1 MVPVAKEKVKMRIF
15 FLLSRFPDPALT
27 DWSGFQSKIIQ
38 RTVSSFLS
46 LKVANGTNDVSLV
59 MAGNSVE

>member
-1 MVPVAKEKVKMRIF
+1 MFSPLKF
-15 FLLSRFPDPALT
+15 SRPTT